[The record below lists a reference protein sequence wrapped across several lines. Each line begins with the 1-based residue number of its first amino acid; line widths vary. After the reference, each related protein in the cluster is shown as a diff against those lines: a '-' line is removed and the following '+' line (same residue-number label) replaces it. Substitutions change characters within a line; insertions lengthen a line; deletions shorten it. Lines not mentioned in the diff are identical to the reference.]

1 MPSTAFFEKVISV
14 INNGNIIGKPKML
27 IKVTLLLVC
36 AAIAEIK
43 VSEELKPSAPN
54 TKANKNID
62 WFSTMLPIRRL

>member
-14 INNGNIIGKPKML
+14 TNKGRIIGKPKML

-54 TKANKNID
+54 TKANKNMG
-62 WFSTMLPIRRL
+62 WFSTMLPMSKL